1 MARTDWTRRADC
13 RRGQHALTF
22 RPVTGGQDSGPGTAG
37 FTRAVEQVRAYVRR
51 EPGAWSALAE
61 LSRTDPE
68 GTTRSLLALGTVL
81 LDVAAAAFE
90 MTPDE
95 MLVKVSTTVDLARLE
110 DSRRADSR

>member
-1 MARTDWTRRADC
+1 MVRKDQTGASAVARATLALPSPPVLGGD
-13 RRGQHALTF
+13 GQT
-22 RPVTGGQDSGPGTAG
+22 TGGAG
-37 FTRAVEQVRAYVRR
+37 FTATVEQVRAYVRR

-61 LSRTDPE
+61 LSRRDPE

-81 LDVAAAAFE
+81 LDVAAGAFDL
-90 MTPDE
+90 TPDE